1 MYYNPQCW
9 KMRNYKKAVMIQDDK
24 IRSALNYH
32 RWKWHPSKE
41 KMTCSRHHTTSDSS
55 LLPRIN
61 PSGAFSWISFW
72 PLLLLYCAAQAFFAA
87 KRCIED
93 KKHTRRVLGHVN
105 LFKSLVSEIN
115 LLHWLDNTA
124 VLCTNYYCSDS
135 SSRTKI
141 WLDGAQ
147 ATGASVFRFI
157 FQCSRYTTTL
167 LVQPRGTPAAIDRV
181 GNDTG

>member
-1 MYYNPQCW
+1 MEINVLSKKSYVLYNPQCW
-9 KMRNYKKAVMIQDDK
+9 KMGNYKKAVMIQDDK

-141 WLDGAQ
+141 WLDGAHHRKSDKKQ
-147 ATGASVFRFI
+147 ETRRALPLDIIAGAI
-157 FQCSRYTTTL
+157 FSFS
-167 LVQPRGTPAAIDRV
+167 
-181 GNDTG
+181 

>member
-1 MYYNPQCW
+1 MNLIL
-9 KMRNYKKAVMIQDDK
+9 A
-24 IRSALNYH
+24 SAA
-32 RWKWHPSKE
+32 
-41 KMTCSRHHTTSDSS
+41 S
-55 LLPRIN
+55 LLRR
-61 PSGAFSWISFW
+61 SG
-72 PLLLLYCAAQAFFAA
+72 FFAA

-141 WLDGAQ
+141 WLDGAHHRKSDKK
-147 ATGASVFRFI
+147 AG
-157 FQCSRYTTTL
+157 
-167 LVQPRGTPAAIDRV
+167 D
-181 GNDTG
+181 

>member
-1 MYYNPQCW
+1 MEIDVLSKKIVLYNPQCW

-72 PLLLLYCAAQAFFAA
+72 PLLLLYCAAQAFLPPNDAL
-87 KRCIED
+87 R
-93 KKHTRRVLGHVN
+93 TRSTEEKCLAMSIF
-105 LFKSLVSEIN
+105 FKSLVSQIN
-115 LLHWLDNTA
+115 PLHWLDYTA
-124 VLCTNYYCSDS
+124 VLCTNYYCSN

-141 WLDGAQ
+141 WLDGAHHRKSDKKKQ
-147 ATGASVFRFI
+147 EH
-157 FQCSRYTTTL
+157 CH
-167 LVQPRGTPAAIDRV
+167 
-181 GNDTG
+181 

>member
-141 WLDGAQ
+141 WLDGAHHRKSDKKQ
-147 ATGASVFRFI
+147 ETRRALPLDIIAGAI
-157 FQCSRYTTTL
+157 FSFS
-167 LVQPRGTPAAIDRV
+167 
-181 GNDTG
+181 